1 MKSKLFYSL
10 IATFALIP
18 AAAQGQSAAAHTT
31 AQAQGEAQVR
41 TPSARIDAAMQTAAS
56 ANIPV
61 SLLESKVAEGEAKH
75 IPQERIAA
83 AVEARLQA
91 LVRASETMKR
101 ADVEAAS
108 NGELAAT
115 ADAIE
120 AGVSQN
126 ALIKVTRTAPPER
139 RAVALATLS
148 GLVQLGYASE
158 QALARVSTVLGSN
171 ASLANLHA
179 EVASQLQAGGAVSA
193 TLNGVVRIQ

>member
-18 AAAQGQSAAAHTT
+18 TAAQGQSAAAQTT

-41 TPSARIDAAMQTAAS
+41 TPTARIDAAMQSAAR
-56 ANIPV
+56 ADIPV
-61 SLLESKVAEGEAKH
+61 SLLQSKVAEGEAKQ
-75 IPQERIAA
+75 IPQGHIAA

-91 LVRASETMKR
+91 LVSASETMKR

-108 NGELAAT
+108 NSELAVT

-126 ALIKVTRTAPPER
+126 ALIKVARSAPPER

-148 GLVQLGYASE
+148 GLVQLGHASE
-158 QALARVSTVLGSN
+158 QAVARVTTVLGSN

-179 EVASQLQAGGAVSA
+179 EVAAQLQAGGAVNS
-193 TLNGVVRIQ
+193 TLNGVVRIR